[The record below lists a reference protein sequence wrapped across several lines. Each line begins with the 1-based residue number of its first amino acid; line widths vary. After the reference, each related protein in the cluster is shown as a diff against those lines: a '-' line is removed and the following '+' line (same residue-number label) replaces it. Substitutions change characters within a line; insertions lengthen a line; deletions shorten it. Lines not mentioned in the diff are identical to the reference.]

1 MMKLKSVLEVLFFKN
16 TSLLLLHINCF
27 VFQNVH
33 PHIMEIIVNSCV
45 PGFKLMLV
53 VIANDCSSNYHIIM
67 TMTVP
72 EMFIKERQSLKA

>member
-1 MMKLKSVLEVLFFKN
+1 
-16 TSLLLLHINCF
+16 
-27 VFQNVH
+27 
-33 PHIMEIIVNSCV
+33 
-45 PGFKLMLV
+45 MLV